1 LTAPVAT
8 IDHALNGRTR
18 LRIKSMRGDPGYFAG
33 LEEGL
38 VRCEGVIKVVAS
50 PRTAG
55 VLITHQA
62 DGLPAIAAIARQR
75 GWFELPVSGNTG
87 SFELSPGFPHPDT
100 RLILAGVYGGLA
112 AVQALRGNVLPPA
125 MALFWY
131 ALALLPTRQAN

>member
-1 LTAPVAT
+1 MTAPVAT

-18 LRIKSMRGDPGYFAG
+18 LRIKSMRGSPGYFAS

-38 VRCEGVIKVVAS
+38 VGCAEVIKVVAS

-55 VLITHQA
+55 VLITHQV

-75 GWFELPVSGNTG
+75 GWFELPVPGSTG
-87 SFELSPGFPHPDT
+87 SFALSPEFPPPDI

-112 AVQALRGNVLPPA
+112 AVQTLRGSVLPPA

-131 ALALLPTRQAN
+131 ALALLPTRRET